1 MKLWIIYSRFEA
13 ERNKRAI
20 ELYFEGCEKRGI
32 DAELKITE
40 DGISFENL
48 PDAAVVRIM
57 APELSARLER
67 AGVKVYNNS
76 FLSRVANDKAETY
89 KYLSENGI
97 KIPETFLVTDDF
109 TPPYYPI
116 VMKPAL
122 GKGGRDVEMINS
134 FKDFEDYKKRVRE
147 KILAQKVVSEPG
159 KDLRVYIVGG
169 KIVCAML
176 RVSESDFRSNFCLGG
191 RAERYF
197 LSAEEKEE
205 IMKIVR
211 LFDIAYCG
219 IDFMF
224 DGGKIIFNE
233 IEDAVGARMV
243 YTYTDIDII
252 GKFLDFIISDIKA

>member
-32 DAELKITE
+32 GAELKITE
-40 DGISFENL
+40 DGTELQDL

-57 APELSARLER
+57 APELSARLEG

-76 FLSRVANDKAETY
+76 FLSRVANNKAETY

-116 VMKPAL
+116 VMKPAC
-122 GKGGRDVEMINS
+122 GKGGRDVEMIHS
-134 FKDFEDYKKRVRE
+134 LSEFENYKKRAGG
-147 KILAQKVVSEPG
+147 KILAQRVVSEPG

-169 KIVCAML
+169 RIVCAML

-197 LSAEEKEE
+197 LSEEEEKEV
-205 IMKIVR
+205 MKIVS

-224 DGGKIIFNE
+224 DGGRIIFNE